1 MFSAS
6 AHAGIESHGSNRV
19 KSRDRDNNLFFKVHA
34 FESKSAPVGME
45 QNMYRGVSEASS
57 MCNIMTNTLE

>member
-6 AHAGIESHGSNRV
+6 AHADTESHSTNGVISC
-19 KSRDRDNNLFFKVHA
+19 DRDNNLFFKVHA

-57 MCNIMTNTLE
+57 MFNIMTNALE

>member
-19 KSRDRDNNLFFKVHA
+19 KSCDRDNNLFFKVHS
-34 FESKSAPVGME
+34 FKYKSVPVGME
-45 QNMYRGVSEASS
+45 QYMYRGVSEASS
-57 MCNIMTNTLE
+57 MFNIMTNAFE